1 VPSEAASAA
10 AGERSALVTGSSSGI
25 GQAITERLLAD
36 GWRVQ
41 GFDRAEPR
49 IEHARFAAVH
59 VDLTDAA
66 ATQAAARAAGDVAA
80 FVHAAGV
87 LRVGRLGELRSED
100 AALMW
105 RLHVD
110 AACGIANVV
119 MPRMM
124 AQRDGRVVFIGSRVA
139 QGKAGRSQYAAC
151 KAALTGLARSW
162 AAEAITAGVT
172 VNVVSPAATQTAML
186 EDPARKA
193 EPPVLPPLGRMIRP
207 DEVAALVAYL
217 LSSAAAAITAQEIQI
232 CGGASLP
239 R

>member
-1 VPSEAASAA
+1 VPSEAGSPAAS
-10 AGERSALVTGSSSGI
+10 ERSALVTGSSSGI
-25 GQAITERLLAD
+25 GQAIAERLLAD
-36 GWRVQ
+36 GWRVH
-41 GFDRAEPR
+41 GLDVAAPR
-49 IEHARFAAVH
+49 IEHARFAAER

-66 ATQAAARAAGDVAA
+66 ATQAAARAVGDVAA
-80 FVHAAGV
+80 FVHGAGV

-119 MPRMM
+119 TPRMM
-124 AQRDGRVVFIGSRVA
+124 ALRNGCVVLIGSRVA
-139 QGKAGRSQYAAC
+139 HGKAGRSQYAAC
-151 KAALTGLARSW
+151 KAALIGLARSW
-162 AAEAITAGVT
+162 AAEAIADGVT

-186 EDPARKA
+186 DDPARKT
-193 EPPVLPPLGRMIRP
+193 EPPRLPPLGRLIRP

-217 LSSAAAAITAQEIQI
+217 LSPEAAAITGQDIQI